1 MYQKINRAIKNL
13 LVQIEHQASKGS
25 GATAKMSSIDPAIR
39 QKFEFKIDLNNIY
52 IAIHGAMFFGT

>member
-13 LVQIEHQASKGS
+13 LVQIEHQANKSS
-25 GATAKMSSIDPAIR
+25 GAASINSIDPAIR

>member
-13 LVQIEHQASKGS
+13 LVQIEHQASKTS
-25 GATAKMSSIDPAIR
+25 GTAKISSLDPAIR